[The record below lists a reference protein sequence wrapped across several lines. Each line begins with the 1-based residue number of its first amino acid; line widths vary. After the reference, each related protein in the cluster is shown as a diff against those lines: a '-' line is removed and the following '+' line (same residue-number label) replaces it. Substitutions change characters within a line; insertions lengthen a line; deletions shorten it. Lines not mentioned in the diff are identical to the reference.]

1 MGLISRVS
9 SRTYRFLIKR
19 FLTPKTIN
27 MSCSVF
33 CGNLNFRCTEDDLGN
48 LFSQHGNVVNVRIVN
63 DRETGRPRGFA
74 FVEFDDANSA
84 QSAIQQLNGYEMMG
98 RQLRLDS
105 ANQRN

>member
-1 MGLISRVS
+1 
-9 SRTYRFLIKR
+9 
-19 FLTPKTIN
+19 
-27 MSCSVF
+27 MSTSVF